1 METNTDERS
10 LTALV
15 NDLTQQVGELV
26 RQELQLARTEMA
38 SQAGRVGGGVKAMV
52 IGTAFAYAGV
62 TLMLLAA
69 VAGLALVVPLWLAA
83 LFVGVVAA
91 NIGSMLLLRG
101 RNALRMEHLM
111 PQRTLRSLGRRVQ
124 VGSAETRRVA

>member
-26 RQELQLARTEMA
+26 RQELQLARTEMT

-52 IGTAFAYAGV
+52 IGAAFAYAGV

-69 VAGLALVVPLWLAA
+69 VAGLALVLPLWLAA

-101 RNALRMEHLM
+101 RKALRMEHLL
-111 PQRTLRSLGRRVQ
+111 PQRTWRSLGRRAQ
-124 VGSAETRRVA
+124 AGSAETRRVA